1 MPDLRGPHL
10 PPSRIQTTALPGVG
24 VRYELTTRGG
34 ARLGVVAHRH
44 GRRDLLVYDRADPD
58 AARESVPLT
67 GAESTALA
75 ALLQASGAESG
86 PPDAAGCAGPA
97 VGGQGHPVGPF
108 AVDWVLVPPGSPWA
122 GRSIGTAGVR
132 SITGV
137 SIVAVLRDDAAFPS
151 PGPDF
156 CLQAG
161 DTALVVGTP
170 DGVEALVELLED

>member
-1 MPDLRGPHL
+1 MPEIRGPHL
-10 PPSRIQTTALPGVG
+10 PPPRIHETALPGVG
-24 VRYELTTRGG
+24 IRYELTTRAGT
-34 ARLGVVAHRH
+34 RLGVVAHRH

-58 AARESVPLT
+58 AARESVTLT
-67 GAESTALA
+67 EAESAALA
-75 ALLQASGAESG
+75 ALLQASGAAPG
-86 PPDAAGCAGPA
+86 PVVAGDAAA
-97 VGGQGHPVGPF
+97 VSRRAHPIGRF
-108 AVDWVLVPPGSPWA
+108 AVDWVPVPPGSPYA
-122 GRSIGTAGVR
+122 GRSIATAGVR

>member
-1 MPDLRGPHL
+1 VPEIHE
-10 PPSRIQTTALPGVG
+10 TALPGVG
-24 VRYELTTRGG
+24 VRYEVTTRAG

-58 AARESVPLT
+58 AARESVTLTAAESAALALLLGAGPPT
-67 GAESTALA
+67 GAGST
-75 ALLQASGAESG
+75 G
-86 PPDAAGCAGPA
+86 PSADA
-97 VGGQGHPVGPF
+97 GGGTGRGHPVGRF
-108 AVDWVLVPPGSPWA
+108 AVDWVPVPPGSPYA

-137 SIVAVLRDDAAFPS
+137 SIVAVLRDDAAYPA

>member
-1 MPDLRGPHL
+1 MPELRGPHL
-10 PPSRIQTTALPGVG
+10 PPPHIQQTALPGVG
-24 VRYELTTRGG
+24 VRYELTTRAGT
-34 ARLGVVAHRH
+34 RLGVVAHRH

-58 AARESVPLT
+58 AARESVPLSD
-67 GAESTALA
+67 AESTALA
-75 ALLQASGAESG
+75 ALLQASGANPGSREEAG
-86 PPDAAGCAGPA
+86 DAGADVRGR
-97 VGGQGHPVGPF
+97 GHPVGRF
-108 AVDWVLVPPGSPWA
+108 AVDWVLVPHGSPWA

-170 DGVEALVELLED
+170 DGVGALVELLED

>member
-1 MPDLRGPHL
+1 VPEIHE
-10 PPSRIQTTALPGVG
+10 TELPGVG
-24 VRYELTTRGG
+24 IRYELATRAGT
-34 ARLGVVAHRH
+34 RLGVVAHRR

-58 AARESVPLT
+58 AARESVTLT
-67 GAESTALA
+67 EAESTALA
-75 ALLQASGAESG
+75 ALLQSSGATPGAVEGTGHTAVSG
-86 PPDAAGCAGPA
+86 R
-97 VGGQGHPVGPF
+97 GHPMGRF
-108 AVDWVLVPPGSPWA
+108 AVDWVPVPPGSPYA

-137 SIVAVLRDDAAFPS
+137 SIVAVLREDAAFPS

-170 DGVEALVELLED
+170 AGVEALVELLED

>member
-1 MPDLRGPHL
+1 VPDIRGPHL
-10 PPSRIQTTALPGVG
+10 PPPRISQTALPGVG
-24 VRYELTTRGG
+24 FRYELTTRAGT
-34 ARLGVVAHRH
+34 RLGVVAHRH

-58 AARESVPLT
+58 SARESVPLSD
-67 GAESTALA
+67 AESTALA
-75 ALLQASGAESG
+75 ALLQA
-86 PPDAAGCAGPA
+86 CAGPPA
-97 VGGQGHPVGPF
+97 SRAAAGDAGTDVRGGGHPIGRF

-137 SIVAVLRDDAAFPS
+137 SIVAVLRADTAFPS

-156 CLQAG
+156 CLEAG

>member
-1 MPDLRGPHL
+1 MPEIRGPHL
-10 PPSRIQTTALPGVG
+10 PPPRIHETALPGVG
-24 VRYELTTRGG
+24 IRYELATRAGT
-34 ARLGVVAHRH
+34 RLGVVAHRH

-58 AARESVPLT
+58 AARESVTLT
-67 GAESTALA
+67 EAESTALA
-75 ALLQASGAESG
+75 ALLHASGAAPGPVEVAGHATAVSG
-86 PPDAAGCAGPA
+86 R
-97 VGGQGHPVGPF
+97 GHRMGRF
-108 AVDWVLVPPGSPWA
+108 AVDWVSVPPGSPYA

-137 SIVAVLRDDAAFPS
+137 SIVAVLREDAAFPS

>member
-1 MPDLRGPHL
+1 VPEIHE
-10 PPSRIQTTALPGVG
+10 TALPGVG
-24 VRYELTTRGG
+24 IRYELTTRAGT
-34 ARLGVVAHRH
+34 RLGVVAHRH

-58 AARESVPLT
+58 AARESVALT
-67 GAESTALA
+67 EAESIALA
-75 ALLQASGAESG
+75 VLLRESGAPSG
-86 PPDAAGCAGPA
+86 PMEVADHAGTVA
-97 VGGQGHPVGPF
+97 VSGRGHTIGRF
-108 AVDWVLVPPGSPWA
+108 AVDWVPVPPGSPYS

-137 SIVAVLRDDAAFPS
+137 SIVAVLREDAAFPS

-170 DGVEALVELLED
+170 EGVEALVELLED